1 MSCCTTTIPNASVLA
16 LLFLIAPQ
24 FKTTDPIILA
34 GYNVLIDSLRCM
46 INEKAL
52 GCCATLAFAN
62 LLAHYLTISVNPL
75 TGIST
80 SLSEGQLSIGL
91 ASTVSN
97 GDFFASTAYGQAYNS
112 FIKSYRIGAYVT
124 NTRNK
129 GFGYCCGSNG
139 VGWF

>member
-1 MSCCTTTIPNASVLA
+1 MSCCPSAISNASILA

-34 GYNVLIDSLRCM
+34 EYAILIDALRCM

-62 LLAHYLTISVNPL
+62 LLAHYLTISKNPT
-75 TGIST
+75 TGIAT

-91 ASTVSN
+91 ASTVSS
-97 GDFFASTAYGQAYNS
+97 GDFYLSTSYGQAYKS
-112 FIKSYRIGAYVT
+112 FIRSFRLGAYVT

-129 GFGYCCGSNG
+129 GYCCGSNSLG
-139 VGWF
+139 MFF